1 MAKHHSLSKKW
12 SELMSRKN
20 WATISEETLHKGA
33 ACLNFLRRYVEDDMG
48 SRGLRLSHG
57 CFSKFAVELC
67 ILCRVV
73 DDAAEYHGF
82 CLGNGTWGALFWP
95 LCLHQD
101 GEFEGYYLDPNGE
114 AEWVH
119 VLQPQEWHVLV
130 HEAVLHQQQIF
141 MVPKSEVP
149 LLQFFLQERTFRNSL
164 TVADLTMLA
173 EVFKLTNEK
182 FDPKKMNREK
192 QLNAIL
198 DYVGQDNL
206 EWLDKVKAS
215 LSEPAKEKKIG
226 DSLDEFILSE
236 MPQEDQRDFM
246 EVADEVDSKRK
257 AGWTLVEQR
266 WRKEAEKKRKRK
278 GQPKAKAKVKAGK
291 FATRSIK
298 RKEPE
303 PDLPPSLP
311 AVADAIENHAG
322 EFPDG
327 AAEFSDGPVLPG
339 DAAEAEPDSAQVVA
353 RDIPDDMT
361 LQELR
366 DLNCQNQAVEAAAE
380 VPVEAAAEVPA
391 EAAAEVPVPPPPVV
405 PPEPAQPR
413 AARRA
418 EMLDW
423 TDVTCSY
430 CHSICGQ
437 IKYDP
442 NPGNREPIWVM
453 RVREQ
458 DGQWPTQGRNFRR
471 RLTRLI
477 GESDELATK
486 WCRSQRTCCQ
496 TNKRVDFPVKAGK
509 G

>member
-215 LSEPAKEKKIG
+215 LSEPAKEK
-226 DSLDEFILSE
+226 
-236 MPQEDQRDFM
+236 
-246 EVADEVDSKRK
+246 
-257 AGWTLVEQR
+257 
-266 WRKEAEKKRKRK
+266 
-278 GQPKAKAKVKAGK
+278 
-291 FATRSIK
+291 
-298 RKEPE
+298 
-303 PDLPPSLP
+303 
-311 AVADAIENHAG
+311 
-322 EFPDG
+322 
-327 AAEFSDGPVLPG
+327 
-339 DAAEAEPDSAQVVA
+339 
-353 RDIPDDMT
+353 
-361 LQELR
+361 
-366 DLNCQNQAVEAAAE
+366 
-380 VPVEAAAEVPA
+380 
-391 EAAAEVPVPPPPVV
+391 
-405 PPEPAQPR
+405 
-413 AARRA
+413 
-418 EMLDW
+418 
-423 TDVTCSY
+423 
-430 CHSICGQ
+430 
-437 IKYDP
+437 
-442 NPGNREPIWVM
+442 NR
-453 RVREQ
+453 
-458 DGQWPTQGRNFRR
+458 
-471 RLTRLI
+471 
-477 GESDELATK
+477 
-486 WCRSQRTCCQ
+486 
-496 TNKRVDFPVKAGK
+496 
-509 G
+509 